1 MAYQGPKPQ
10 LGTPDAGILTNCTG
24 LPVSTG
30 IAGLGSG
37 VATFLATPSSAN
49 FASMITDETGT
60 GSVVLATSPTL
71 VTPILGVPT
80 SGTLTNCTG
89 LPVSTGISGLGS
101 NIATWLATPSSA
113 NLAAAVTDETGSG
126 SLVFATSPTL
136 VTPALGTPSAGVL
149 TNCTGLPLTSGVTGT
164 LPVANGGTGVTTAD
178 QWQKKDLVVDE
189 SSTVTD
195 IDTNGNASNNDFH
208 FTGLTATRVYRL
220 TIQGDLRQTGTS
232 SFESTRIEGIHDSS
246 VICALQNRNDGQTD
260 ESGFRGTTS
269 VIFTA
274 TTTTVTFNLTVNGT
288 GRLDSSN
295 TFIILEEL
303 NTYAAE
309 SSSF

>member
-195 IDTNGNASNNDFH
+195 IATNGNASNNDFH

>member
-1 MAYQGPKPQ
+1 LAYQGPKPQ

-195 IDTNGNASNNDFH
+195 IATNGNASNNDFH